1 MNRPWRVDDYIAQ
14 LPRYG
19 KKNPWIGTTGA
30 GQNCPERESESPGED
45 IIVDDWSSV
54 RTLPFLVPKLTPGRL
69 TITGSSLIHRVI
81 EAFRVYVRVQ
91 FTRTVCQSVNEPRH
105 PSVALLF
112 RLSRKAQCFAK
123 PCSVSR
129 RETRQGN
136 KQFRDLRRAPCRRQ
150 TCAVH
155 RMGPA
160 APELGLFFPL
170 LEKAKRLHA
179 TWALAQRPGV
189 LAFSCVF
196 SLGPPAPERR
206 RAGKNCKQLAHRKA
220 WPLNIRRCF
229 IFISIYIY
237 IYM

>member
-112 RLSRKAQCFAK
+112 RLSQKAQCFAK

-160 APELGLFFPL
+160 APELGLFFLCLRKQNGCTQHEHLPNVPVSL
-170 LEKAKRLHA
+170 PSLVSSLLVLQLLSEGALEKTAN
-179 TWALAQRPGV
+179 
-189 LAFSCVF
+189 S
-196 SLGPPAPERR
+196 
-206 RAGKNCKQLAHRKA
+206 
-220 WPLNIRRCF
+220 WPTEKHGL
-229 IFISIYIY
+229 
-237 IYM
+237 